1 MAEAPTAASTA
12 VENVSNAVSKFAS
25 TTTIVIVFSSAIFI
39 ALFITAFVR
48 MTQFLGSKDDW
59 NDLKPKITEIILYII
74 FGVIAF
80 TIASLMYYIQNPP
93 ATAYFT
99 LIVACM
105 SLGFSY
111 AALAVAAISR

>member
-1 MAEAPTAASTA
+1 MAENNSAPTAASIG
-12 VENVSNAVSKFAS
+12 NAVSKFAS

-80 TIASLMYYIQNPP
+80 TIASLFYYVQNPP